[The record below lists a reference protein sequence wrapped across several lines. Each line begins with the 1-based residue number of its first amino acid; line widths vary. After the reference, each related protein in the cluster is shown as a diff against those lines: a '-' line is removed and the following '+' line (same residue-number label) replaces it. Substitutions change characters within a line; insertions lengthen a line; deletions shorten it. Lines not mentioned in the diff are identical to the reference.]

1 MVDLK
6 RSRLT
11 KDAINIIAGAN
22 AIQFQE
28 LKGKTVLRFE
38 DENGNFGYILSVDG
52 DYHHVD
58 DRKKTIR
65 SIKRIRP
72 DLIISEF
79 RG

>member
-11 KDAINIIAGAN
+11 KDAINIIADAN

-28 LKGKTVLRFE
+28 LNGKTVLRFE
-38 DENGNFGYILSVDG
+38 DGSGNIGYILSVDG
-52 DYHHVD
+52 DHHQID

-79 RG
+79 KE